1 MITYTPILLRCSD
14 DYNLIYENLPEQF
27 RNNPYIKKWIEA
39 LRYKIGLKCIGVL
52 LEYPYYDS
60 EYLSSYYQYY
70 IKKFNVYGKESCR
83 IHFILDKQYGGYI
96 TVSPTIHHSNIS
108 KSYLSPELF
117 LESTSFLMLSEFK
130 ANVLGGDKRIN
141 AFPWMNQQRDFS
153 MCAHVAAWSIMKFY
167 GNEHT
172 GYKDVNIGEIVESV
186 PEYDSRKLPSQGL
199 TFQQMAEIFR
209 EHGISPLI
217 VKKEKGQEE
226 RFYQELLCYIESG
239 IPVIAAIDKKSHVVA
254 VIGHGEPDY
263 SYLDTQHGLINSSNC
278 IPSVIVN
285 DDNFLPYYEVGR
297 KLKAG
302 GCGYCL
308 GDIDFIM
315 VPLYN
320 RVHQEYAVYFR

>member
-141 AFPWMNQQRDFS
+141 AFPWMNQQRDFPCVR
-153 MCAHVAAWSIMKFY
+153 M
-167 GNEHT
+167 
-172 GYKDVNIGEIVESV
+172 
-186 PEYDSRKLPSQGL
+186 L
-199 TFQQMAEIFR
+199 
-209 EHGISPLI
+209 
-217 VKKEKGQEE
+217 
-226 RFYQELLCYIESG
+226 
-239 IPVIAAIDKKSHVVA
+239 
-254 VIGHGEPDY
+254 
-263 SYLDTQHGLINSSNC
+263 QHGL
-278 IPSVIVN
+278 
-285 DDNFLPYYEVGR
+285 
-297 KLKAG
+297 
-302 GCGYCL
+302 
-308 GDIDFIM
+308 
-315 VPLYN
+315 
-320 RVHQEYAVYFR
+320 